1 MPDIYLVCNNVAVFD
16 TLYLCETLV
25 LSTDLKDPS
34 AIRNQITLVRHA
46 ELMSNSQL
54 GGKECLTIYSFLLS
68 KVNYW
73 HTF

>member
-1 MPDIYLVCNNVAVFD
+1 MPDIYLICDNIAVFY

-25 LSTDLKDPS
+25 LSADFEKPS

-46 ELMSNSQL
+46 ELMSNRQL

-73 HTF
+73 CTF